1 MNENLP
7 QFLYEKLVNQ
17 YGENLALKIVE
28 GYSKKRPVTLRVNTI
43 KSSCEE
49 VIEELQ
55 KANIEFEQLEWY
67 KDAIIIKEKS
77 EQDIRNLKI
86 YEEGKIYLQSLSS
99 MLPVLVLDPKEDEN
113 ILDMAAAPG
122 GKTTQMMAYSDNKAF
137 ITACEKNKVRAER
150 LKYNLEKQ
158 GASRVNVLVEDARNL
173 SNFLSYDKVLL
184 DAPCSGSGT
193 IELENPKLKQVFTED
208 LVERST
214 KVQYELL
221 NKALNILKK
230 GSEMVYSTCSIL
242 KEENENHLKKLL
254 EKKKIEIVPIDVNKF
269 NNLTASATNDD
280 KNNYN
285 KMEYSK
291 DLPLLPVDIEGTACI
306 YPNELYEGFF
316 IAKIRKI

>member
-7 QFLYEKLVNQ
+7 QFLYKKLVNQ

-55 KANIEFEQLEWY
+55 KAQIEFEQLEWY

-122 GKTTQMMAYSDNKAF
+122 GKTTQMTAYSDNKAF

-150 LKYNLEKQ
+150 LKYNLDKQ
-158 GASRVNVLVEDARNL
+158 GAKRVNVMNEDARKL
-173 SNFLSYDKVLL
+173 SEYFSFDKILL

-193 IELENPKLKQVFTED
+193 KNVYSKNFTEE
-208 LVERST
+208 LIKRSAKT
-214 KVQYELL
+214 QGELL
-221 NKALNILKK
+221 KKALKILKVGK
-230 GSEMVYSTCSIL
+230 EMVYSTCSIL
-242 KEENENHLKKLL
+242 KEEN
-254 EKKKIEIVPIDVNKF
+254 
-269 NNLTASATNDD
+269 
-280 KNNYN
+280 
-285 KMEYSK
+285 
-291 DLPLLPVDIEGTACI
+291 
-306 YPNELYEGFF
+306 
-316 IAKIRKI
+316 